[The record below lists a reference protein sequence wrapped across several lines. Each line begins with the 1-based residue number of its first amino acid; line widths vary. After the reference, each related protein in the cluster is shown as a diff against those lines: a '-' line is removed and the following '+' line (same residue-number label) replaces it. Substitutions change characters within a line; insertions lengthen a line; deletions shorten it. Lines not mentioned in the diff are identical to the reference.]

1 VVLGTREEQKFVTL
15 ASRER
20 GLLMRTIKIPP
31 TFPSQRNLRP
41 TLSIKFIFLGLALVS
56 CGGNAPEPAAP
67 SATNNASPA
76 NEATPAQDVPIKWSE
91 TLSTTQKIQFMKQS
105 VLPKMSQV
113 FQASDRERYSGFS
126 CKTCHGPNNKDPKEF
141 LPNLTMKE
149 GNLTAFTEKPTVAKF
164 MHEKVVPEMAAL
176 FEQKPYDPSTH
187 QGFGCAGCH
196 KIEMK

>member
-1 VVLGTREEQKFVTL
+1 VTQAL
-15 ASRER
+15 LER
-20 GLLMRTIKIPP
+20 GVLMLTTKIQPN
-31 TFPSQRNLRP
+31 FSSQRNPRP
-41 TLSIKFIFLGLALVS
+41 SLSIKAVFLGLALLS

-67 SATNNASPA
+67 STTGNAPPTS
-76 NEATPAQDVPIKWSE
+76 EATPPQDAPVKWSE
-91 TLSTTQKIQFMKQS
+91 QLSTTQKIQFMKQN

-113 FQASDRERYSGFS
+113 FQASNQERYSGFS

-149 GNLTAFTEKPTVAKF
+149 GNLTAFAEKPDVAKF
-164 MHEKVVPEMAAL
+164 MHEKVVPEMATL
-176 FEQKPYDPSTH
+176 FGQKPYDPSTH